1 MKISSGGESVP
12 VTVAQS
18 RRVYCSVPMADGVRC
33 LLPNVRSSG
42 RNKNCRCSEHLQS
55 QRSHQHTYTHF
66 PSTIAPARKG
76 AAVAQS
82 NPYIQLAEEVPSAS
96 LDYHEMFIGVPMMPL
111 VRDDEPATPHEHN
124 WLRKERLEWKQ
135 IQRHTPED
143 HRVVIHFEM
152 Q

>member
-55 QRSHQHTYTHF
+55 QRSHQHTNTHF

-82 NPYIQLAEEVPSAS
+82 DPYIQLPEEVPSAS

-135 IQRHTPED
+135 IPAAYTGGPQGGD
-143 HRVVIHFEM
+143 SF
-152 Q
+152 

>member
-55 QRSHQHTYTHF
+55 QRSDQHTNTHF

-82 NPYIQLAEEVPSAS
+82 DPYIQLAEEVPSAS
-96 LDYHEMFIGVPMMPL
+96 LDYHEILIGVPMMPL

-124 WLRKERLEWKQ
+124 RLRKERLEWKQ
-135 IQRHTPED
+135 IPAAYTGGPQGGD
-143 HRVVIHFEM
+143 SF
-152 Q
+152 